1 MSYYKSIMTG
11 KNKKKIIKEQP
22 KPKKTVLDGIKQE
35 LNEWTY
41 NPPTEKRW
49 SGAYS
54 AKDGLTEFEQQGG
67 KDVIKEVGA
76 SVQLNKY
83 VKAIDK
89 DFDSL
94 VNNVRELKNL
104 LMKTGARREATELQN
119 VFAKGVGQ
127 FRKFMKVKFLR
138 MIDKLI

>member
-1 MSYYKSIMTG
+1 MDYKSLMG
-11 KNKKKIIKEQP
+11 YSNKKTKKVEE
-22 KPKKTVLDGIKQE
+22 KLPKKNLVIENVKNEIKDYPLEQM
-35 LNEWTY
+35 
-41 NPPTEKRW
+41 
-49 SGAYS
+49 
-54 AKDGLTEFEQQGG
+54 LT
-67 KDVIKEVGA
+67 EVGA
-76 SVQLNKY
+76 SVQYKKY
-83 VKAIDK
+83 VKLIDK

-119 VFAKGVGQ
+119 VFAKNVGQ

>member
-1 MSYYKSIMTG
+1 MDYKSLMGYG
-11 KNKKKIIKEQP
+11 KNKKVIEEKS

-67 KDVIKEVGA
+67 KDTLKEVGA
-76 SVQLNKY
+76 SVQYKKY
-83 VKAIDK
+83 VKLIDK

-94 VNNVRELKNL
+94 VNNVRELKNV

-119 VFAKGVGQ
+119 VFAKNVGQ